1 MKHYKSV
8 EFLSIFRMSSPS
20 TQTRNPPMENFP
32 ATVLY
37 TDTELQDFKLMH
49 KQNNKLRSLNYTKR
63 FMKDI
68 FLQS

>member
-1 MKHYKSV
+1 
-8 EFLSIFRMSSPS
+8 
-20 TQTRNPPMENFP
+20 MENFP

-49 KQNNKLRSLNYTKR
+49 KQNNKLGSLNYTKR